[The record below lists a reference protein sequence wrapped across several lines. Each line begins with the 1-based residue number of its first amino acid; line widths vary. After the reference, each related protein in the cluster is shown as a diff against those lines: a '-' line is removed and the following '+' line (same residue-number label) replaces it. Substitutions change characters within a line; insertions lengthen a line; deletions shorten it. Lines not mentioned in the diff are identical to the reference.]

1 LEFKFPSSETDRR
14 FIERRSLTM
23 IMVTRLNHTP
33 LVINPDLIV
42 FMEETPDT
50 IITLSNGEKIVVEE
64 KVNEIIR
71 RVISFRRR
79 VFNPWIPIE

>member
-1 LEFKFPSSETDRR
+1 
-14 FIERRSLTM
+14 M

-42 FMEETPDT
+42 LMEETPDT